1 MNQPHKRARKKSLST
16 KSARNGHTVVAYWP
30 PFRVELSKAAI
41 HSTPRSLEFPPQIK
55 ECRTVMRLTG
65 FLTVLIALSWAGQAS
80 AQNFVDGVFK
90 DIQRANAR
98 GSLAALGIAG
108 LPDDSASAIALQSTG
123 QSDSFD
129 YKSAQLGGGF
139 RLGENTPLYLEGYIG
154 YNRYD
159 PVLFLSG
166 SGLKSPLPLKWTS
179 VAATGGIGWEFDLSD
194 YWVFRPMVHL
204 SLGRVQ
210 SDSSV
215 AAQVISEEL
224 GFEDVS
230 FAQSGGIWAGGYG
243 ASLALAY
250 RRRWESDQELEVT
263 LRHTELEYR
272 PIGDDKDLL
281 VRSRAANAVLWS
293 RYRFPTGW
301 RLWNRP
307 VRGVTDF
314 SASYLAGDQKY
325 ILQTDWL
332 ARIGIGGEVDF
343 SETWVPIISTTRIM
357 VRYYE
362 GESVKGYSAGL
373 SVSF

>member
-1 MNQPHKRARKKSLST
+1 MRTPH
-16 KSARNGHTVVAYWP
+16 
-30 PFRVELSKAAI
+30 I
-41 HSTPRSLEFPPQIK
+41 EFAVPIEHCDP
-55 ECRTVMRLTG
+55 VMPMSR
-65 FLTVLIALSWAGQAS
+65 FLTVLCALSFAGQVS
-80 AQNFVDGVFK
+80 AQTLIDEVLKEV
-90 DIQRANAR
+90 QRTNAR

-108 LPDDSASAIALQSTG
+108 LPDDSASAIALESTG
-123 QSDSFD
+123 QEDSFD

-166 SGLKSPLPLKWTS
+166 TGLSSPLPLKWTS
-179 VAATGGIGWEFDLSD
+179 VAATGGIGWEFDLAEHL
-194 YWVFRPMVHL
+194 VFRPMVHL

-215 AAQVISEEL
+215 AAQIISEEL
-224 GFEDVS
+224 GFDDVS
-230 FAQSGGIWAGGYG
+230 FAKSGGIWAGGYG
-243 ASLALAY
+243 ASVALAY
-250 RRRWESDQELEVT
+250 RRRWESDHELEVT

-272 PIGDDKDLL
+272 PIGEDEDLL

-343 SETWVPIISTTRIM
+343 SETWVPIISTTRFM

-362 GESVKGYSAGL
+362 GESVKGFSAGL
-373 SVSF
+373 GVSF

>member
-1 MNQPHKRARKKSLST
+1 M
-16 KSARNGHTVVAYWP
+16 
-30 PFRVELSKAAI
+30 
-41 HSTPRSLEFPPQIK
+41 LEQCLAVI
-55 ECRTVMRLTG
+55 RLTRILSV
-65 FLTVLIALSWAGQAS
+65 FCVLSLAGQAS
-80 AQNFVDGVFK
+80 AQSFIDGVFK
-90 DIQRANAR
+90 EVQRANAK
-98 GSLAALGIAG
+98 GALAALGIAG
-108 LPDDSASAIALQSTG
+108 LPDDSASAIALESTG
-123 QSDSFD
+123 QEDSFD

-139 RLGENTPLYLEGYIG
+139 RLGEGIPLYLEGYIG

-166 SGLKSPLPLKWTS
+166 TGLKSPLPLKWTS
-179 VAATGGIGWEFDLSD
+179 VAATGGIGWEFDLTD
-194 YWVFRPMVHL
+194 YWKFRPMVHL

-215 AAQVISEEL
+215 AAQIIAEEL

-250 RRRWESDQELEVT
+250 RRRWESDHELEVT
-263 LRHTELEYR
+263 LRHNEIEYR
-272 PIGDDKDLL
+272 PIGDDKDLF
-281 VRSRAANAVLWS
+281 VRSRAANSVLWS

-301 RLWNRP
+301 QLWDRP

-332 ARIGIGGEVDF
+332 ARVGIGGEVDT
-343 SETWVPIISTTRIM
+343 SETWVPVISTTRFM

-362 GESVKGYSAGL
+362 GESVRGFSAGL
-373 SVSF
+373 GVSF